1 MAAPTGRGLA
11 LLAAGGAA
19 YLAARVL
26 GTWELYL
33 LASCLVVAPLLAWLL
48 VALTARKLRG
58 RREIGPEQPIA
69 GDPVKVAIHLDNRS
83 LLPGSQLFV
92 SEFAGVMSAG
102 TGLEIDSLRPLE
114 ERLAVAPPLVAHRG
128 VHRLPAPLAR
138 AEDPLGL
145 AVARLRFGEPATLTV
160 APRLVHLSS
169 CALFPGMS
177 ARRERGLRGLSVPG
191 GSDLRTVRPHR
202 PGEPLSRIH
211 WKATARTGTLMLR
224 EMDEPAGSDVTLLL
238 DVPSSLA
245 AGTAPDTN
253 VELAVGAAGS
263 VADFALRA
271 GRTVTMLLPQDEWR
285 RSRLN
290 PGVEGRTLLL
300 DGLARV
306 APHRA
311 TRLGSSLRALLGYDR
326 RRPGRLHAIVLVVL
340 ALDRELEYALLRLR
354 DEGLQVAV
362 VHVDGAS
369 FGAGTTATE
378 TEQLVAALEAA
389 GVRTL
394 GLQRGDDLGA
404 ALSFGPALRQQ
415 GGLSYASV
423 R

>member
-1 MAAPTGRGLA
+1 VAVPTRRGLA

-33 LASCLVVAPLLAWLL
+33 LAVCLGAAPLIAWLL
-48 VALTARKLRG
+48 VALTARRLRG
-58 RREIGPEQPIA
+58 RREIGPKQPIA
-69 GDPVKVAIHLDNRS
+69 GDPVKVAIHLKNRS
-83 LLPGSQLFV
+83 VLPGPQLLV
-92 SEFAGVMSAG
+92 SEYAGVMSAG
-102 TGLEIDSLRPLE
+102 TGLEIDSLRSLE
-114 ERLAVAPPLVAHRG
+114 ERLVVAPPLVAHRG

-145 AVARLRFGEPATLTV
+145 ACARLRFGEPAALTV
-160 APRLVHLSS
+160 APRLAHLSS

-177 ARRERGLRGLSVPG
+177 ARRDRGPHGLSVPG
-191 GSDLRTVRPHR
+191 SSDLRSVRPHR

-245 AGTAPDTN
+245 AGTAPDTS

-263 VADFALRA
+263 IADFALRA

-290 PGVEGRTLLL
+290 PGVEGRALLL
-300 DGLARV
+300 ESLARV
-306 APHRA
+306 APHKT
-311 TRLGSSLRALLGYDR
+311 TRLGSSLRALLGSDG
-326 RRPGRLHAIVLVVL
+326 RRPGRLHAVVLVVL
-340 ALDRELEYALLRLR
+340 ALDRELEYVLLRLR
-354 DEGLQVAV
+354 DEGLQVSV
-362 VHVDGAS
+362 VHVDAAT
-369 FGAGTTATE
+369 FGARSATSE
-378 TEQLVAALEAA
+378 TEHLVAALEAA
-389 GVRTL
+389 GVRTIRL
-394 GLQRGDDLGA
+394 RRGDDLGA
-404 ALSFGPALRQQ
+404 ALSYGPALRQQ